1 MSADGMNGA
10 GGFVDAEQ
18 WLARN
23 GGAASPARPLARP
36 HQDRQQ
42 RPATDAVDEEQVAKA
57 VAYARRA
64 TCQAPKSEARLREAL
79 ARRALP
85 EAVIDTAMARCRDE
99 GVVDDGAL
107 ARALF
112 EEGLRKGHAPKRI
125 QQSLETRGLPE
136 EVVGEVLADFSYS
149 DEEAAAY
156 ALAAQRAARLRATE
170 PEVAFRRIVGFLARR
185 GYAEMTARKVA
196 RQAVFNDRE
205 AQRSAER

>member
-1 MSADGMNGA
+1 MSADGMNGT

-18 WLARN
+18 WLARKS
-23 GGAASPARPLARP
+23 AAPPAHHLPTPNQDPRQPRP
-36 HQDRQQ
+36 
-42 RPATDAVDEEQVAKA
+42 TDAVDQEQVAKA
-57 VAYARRA
+57 VAYARRS
-64 TCQAPKSEARLREAL
+64 TREAPKSEQRLREAL
-79 ARRALP
+79 ARRNLS
-85 EAVIDTAMARCRDE
+85 EAVIDSALARCREE
-99 GVVDDGAL
+99 GVVDDMGL
-107 ARALF
+107 ARALA
-112 EEGLRKGHAPKRI
+112 EEGLRKGHAPRRI

-156 ALAAQRAARLRATE
+156 ALAAERAARLRATE

-205 AQRSAER
+205 GQRSAER